1 LALHDETHV
10 PRKKPCRSSHKIW
23 RIFFLIYESQEEESG
38 RYEIM
43 KKKKKT
49 RNLFGLVVRKESDR
63 VSDTLFL
70 SLSLQLL
77 PLKE

>member
-1 LALHDETHV
+1 
-10 PRKKPCRSSHKIW
+10 
-23 RIFFLIYESQEEESG
+23 LIYESQEEESG